1 MKRIRKFILQGL
13 LILLPVVLV
22 FAVLEG
28 AARIV
33 EIWNPPMQVD
43 IGQGFDRDSLL
54 FHPVAGGFMETNPDK
69 EVSFQKQRF
78 QMPKPARTMRI
89 FALGGSSV
97 NYLDYEFS
105 VMAQE
110 LQQAW
115 SERFDTVEIINCG
128 GLSYGT
134 HRLVLILAEV
144 VHYEPDLVLVY
155 SGHNEFEELQQL
167 HLSHLEFATAQ
178 RTLGY
183 SALYRFIR
191 DIRAQQQ
198 IAALQ
203 EARQRREL
211 ATALPD
217 TSKTWAYEFTEEET
231 EARMDAYRD
240 NLAAII
246 TTCQNKGV
254 PVIIGAVPSNL
265 WKPNLPGEAGVQ
277 YEEVLRLFEEER
289 YEEGMEL
296 GRDLLRK
303 ATPRHQ
309 SSDVEN
315 TIIRQLAKEYNV
327 PLVDVEEVIRQAEP
341 HHVPGETLFSDHC
354 HLNGEGNSLLRRA
367 YQEKILEASG
377 F

>member
-1 MKRIRKFILQGL
+1 MKRIRQFILQGL
-13 LILLPVVLV
+13 LILLPVALV
-22 FAVLEG
+22 FALLEG
-28 AARIV
+28 GARIV

-115 SERFDTVEIINCG
+115 SDRFDTVEIINCG

-191 DIRAQQQ
+191 DMRAQRQ

-217 TSKTWAYEFTEEET
+217 TSKTWAYEFTAEET
-231 EARMDAYRD
+231 AARMNAYRD

-246 TTCQNKGV
+246 TTCRNRDV
-254 PVIIGAVPSNL
+254 PVIIGTVPSNL
-265 WKPNLPGEAGVQ
+265 WKPNLPGEAGAR
-277 YEEVLRLFEEER
+277 YEEALGFFEAGR
-289 YEEGMEL
+289 YEEGVAL
-296 GRDLLRK
+296 GRDLLRN

-315 TIIRQLAKEYNV
+315 GIIRQLAKELDV
-327 PLVDVEEVIRQAEP
+327 PLADVESAIIDAEP
-341 HHVPGETLFSDHC
+341 HRVPGETLFSDHC
-354 HLNGEGNSLLRRA
+354 HLNAEGNAILRHVF
-367 YQEKILEASG
+367 QKEILEMRP

>member
-1 MKRIRKFILQGL
+1 MKRIRQFILQGL

-97 NYLDYEFS
+97 NYLNYEFS

-115 SERFDTVEIINCG
+115 SDRFDTVEIINCG

-144 VHYEPDLVLVY
+144 LHYEPDLVLVY

-191 DIRAQQQ
+191 DMRAQRQ

-203 EARQRREL
+203 EARERREL

-231 EARMDAYRD
+231 AARMDAYRD

-254 PVIIGAVPSNL
+254 PIIIGTVPSNL
-265 WKPNLPGEAGVQ
+265 WKPNLPGEAGVR
-277 YEEVLRLFEEER
+277 YEEVLRLFEAGR
-289 YEEGMEL
+289 YEEGMDV
-296 GRDLLRK
+296 GRKLLRK

-315 TIIRQLAKEYNV
+315 TIIRQLAQEYNV
-327 PLVDVEEVIRQAEP
+327 PLVDVKEVIRQAEP

-354 HLNGEGNSLLRRA
+354 HLNVEGNSLLRRA
-367 YQEKILEASG
+367 YQEKILATSG